1 MFQPEHRRGKK
12 GKAKKLKGKYADQ
25 DEDERKLRMQLLG
38 HKEPAQKQALD
49 DGKLSHHQYISALSI
64 FNTRH
69 AMQTKARL
77 ASTESDG
84 ALDVAQPRAE
94 TRAAAKLA
102 RTEESEGVAEILKE
116 EGLLDVDAMQQ
127 LDILVSP

>member
-38 HKEPAQKQALD
+38 HKKPAQKQALD

-64 FNTRH
+64 FNTRELH
-69 AMQTKARL
+69 L
-77 ASTESDG
+77 G
-84 ALDVAQPRAE
+84 
-94 TRAAAKLA
+94 
-102 RTEESEGVAEILKE
+102 
-116 EGLLDVDAMQQ
+116 
-127 LDILVSP
+127 